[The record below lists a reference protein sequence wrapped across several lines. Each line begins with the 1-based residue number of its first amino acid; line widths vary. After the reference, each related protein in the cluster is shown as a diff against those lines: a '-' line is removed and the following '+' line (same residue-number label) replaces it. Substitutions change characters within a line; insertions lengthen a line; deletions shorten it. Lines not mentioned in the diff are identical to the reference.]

1 MCVFIYIYICVDL
14 CINTMQSTWA
24 NPRMQVTVMFK
35 INVIPQENKKTS
47 TDYEKIS
54 RKYISDKGLLMKIYK
69 EPLKLSN
76 KEKKTTQFKTWAKT

>member
-1 MCVFIYIYICVDL
+1 
-14 CINTMQSTWA
+14 MQSTWA

-35 INVIPQENKKTS
+35 INVIPQENKTS

-76 KEKKTTQFKTWAKT
+76 KEKKQPNLKHGQRPEQTPHKKKKKNTQIANNT